1 MDLERIKEVKLPH
14 PIAYQYT
21 LILDVFNGLYNL
33 KAVNLFTACAVSTG
47 GQMAMNELIM
57 QTKAILNHEEL
68 EHGLNVREAIVILE
82 QAIKSDLKVFK
93 VIHGKGQHSQHQ
105 IPILKNMV
113 FKTLS
118 LHPRVI
124 AFCSA
129 KLNDGGV
136 GATYV
141 LLKGEN

>member
-1 MDLERIKEVKLPH
+1 MTYEYEETVGKDE
-14 PIAYQYT
+14 T
-21 LILDVFNGLYNL
+21 FNVRKPGVTINQMRNL
-33 KAVNLFTACAVSTG
+33 KQSKHHYTVDL
-47 GQMAMNELIM
+47 
-57 QTKAILNHEEL
+57 
-68 EHGLNVREAIVILE
+68 HGLNVREAIVILE